1 MPDALTGLATTRE
14 LAARIATAGG
24 YALWIDI
31 DGLIWFNDRSGHAAG
46 DNAILTVAQA
56 LRDEPGSGGRDLHR
70 VGGDEFIVLTD
81 DGDASAAIAL
91 AMRLRDRVDALAIPY
106 ARPDRP
112 QADCLRINVAVFA
125 IDAPGVADSL
135 RGARFDD
142 PWQGRLADAVYAEK
156 CRLGEASGVVVFVAD

>member
-14 LAARIATAGG
+14 LAARIATASG

-56 LRDEPGSGGRDLHR
+56 LRDELDSGARDLHR
-70 VGGDEFIVLTD
+70 VGGDEFIALTD
-81 DGDASAAIAL
+81 DDDADAAIAL
-91 AMRLRDRVDALAIPY
+91 ALRLRDRVDALAIPY
-106 ARPDRP
+106 ARRDRP
-112 QADCLRINVAVFA
+112 QVDRLRVNVAIFA

-142 PWQGRLADAVYAEK
+142 PWWGRLADAVYAEK
-156 CRLGEASGVVVFVAD
+156 CRLGVAAGVVVLVAC